1 MCACGNRSIGV
12 SGHAIG
18 IGTISTVADEICTE
32 RSDSVSNQTNS
43 LEMFGSFLS
52 CVNVNFESAAYYVI
66 FHLWMRN
73 FGHFENIIQFST
85 GFQIPERTSCL
96 YQVIHA
102 RFTRDHAR
110 LASFDVVVAPNF
122 DECPIREPGRSE
134 RQFGNYFR
142 CLRRRT

>member
-18 IGTISTVADEICTE
+18 ISTISTVADEICTE

-66 FHLWMRN
+66 FHLWKWN
-73 FGHFENIIQFST
+73 FGHFNNIIQFST

-102 RFTRDHAR
+102 RFTRHHAR

>member
-73 FGHFENIIQFST
+73 SGHFENITQFST

>member
-18 IGTISTVADEICTE
+18 IGTISTVADEVCTE

-66 FHLWMRN
+66 FHL
-73 FGHFENIIQFST
+73 
-85 GFQIPERTSCL
+85 
-96 YQVIHA
+96 
-102 RFTRDHAR
+102 
-110 LASFDVVVAPNF
+110 
-122 DECPIREPGRSE
+122 
-134 RQFGNYFR
+134 
-142 CLRRRT
+142 

>member
-134 RQFGNYFR
+134 IQLGNYFR

>member
-18 IGTISTVADEICTE
+18 IGTISTVADEVCTE

-43 LEMFGSFLS
+43 LKMFGSFLS

-134 RQFGNYFR
+134 RQLGNYFR

>member
-102 RFTRDHAR
+102 RFTRHHAR
-110 LASFDVVVAPNF
+110 LASFDVVLTPNF

-134 RQFGNYFR
+134 RQLGNYFR

>member
-32 RSDSVSNQTNS
+32 RSDFVSNQTNS

-66 FHLWMRN
+66 FHL
-73 FGHFENIIQFST
+73 
-85 GFQIPERTSCL
+85 
-96 YQVIHA
+96 
-102 RFTRDHAR
+102 
-110 LASFDVVVAPNF
+110 
-122 DECPIREPGRSE
+122 
-134 RQFGNYFR
+134 
-142 CLRRRT
+142 

>member
-18 IGTISTVADEICTE
+18 IGTISTVADEVCTE